1 MGGLPLADALLLCEL
16 LAKVDPARVDA
27 GVSVGRRTG
36 LTNVGHS
43 LNRGGERPWQEIA
56 DLFEWVKRSPALPHP
71 LLRRGAK
78 G

>member
-1 MGGLPLADALLLCEL
+1 MFDGFTA
-16 LAKVDPARVDA
+16 ARVD
-27 GVSVGRRTG
+27 GDVSVERRTG

-56 DLFEWVKRSPALPHP
+56 DLLEWLKRSPALPHP
-71 LLRRGAK
+71 LPRGAK